1 MFVALALILTAS
13 CSVLFAFSNPTS
25 RLRFAAPDSNGY
37 VGDEACRTCHSE
49 EFKGYEQTRHHR
61 TSQLPTRATV
71 LGKFT
76 AGSDTMDT
84 LDPQVNFR
92 MNAKSDAFFETAII
106 SKPAHK
112 QTRTERIDLVVGSG
126 RKGQTYL
133 YWKGDQLF
141 ELPVSYWTATDRWV
155 NSPGYLDGS
164 ADFDRPITPRCLEC
178 HATSFASLPAPGYH
192 FDKSNFTLGIS
203 CERCHGPSAE
213 HVRRH
218 AASASASTANPNPSQ
233 SFEPPLPPVGID
245 RARQIDICA
254 QCHGGMGESVNPPF
268 SYRPGEPLA
277 NSIKLEPFNPRARV
291 DVHGNQVALLE
302 KSRCFQS
309 SATMHCS
316 TCHDL
321 HAPEREAAGYSDR
334 CLTCH
339 KPETCPT
346 FAKMPHQEITNCID
360 CHMPI
365 QLSKSLVL
373 DVDEQQVGAQVRTHW
388 IRVYPKSTQPNLSK
402 PR

>member
-1 MFVALALILTAS
+1 MES
-13 CSVLFAFSNPTS
+13 RQSTS
-25 RLRFAAPDSNGY
+25 DLVQNRDQAPSDSNGY
-37 VGDEACRTCHSE
+37 IGDEACRTCHSE

-61 TSQLPTRATV
+61 TSQVPTRATV

-76 AGSDTMDT
+76 PGNDTMDT
-84 LDPQVNFR
+84 LDPQVTFR
-92 MNAKSDAFFETAII
+92 MNVKGDAFFETAVI
-106 SKPAHK
+106 SKPGHK
-112 QTRTERIDLVVGSG
+112 KTRTERIDLVVGSG
-126 RKGQTYL
+126 KKGQTYL
-133 YWKGDQLF
+133 YWRGDQLF

-164 ADFDRPITPRCLEC
+164 ADFDRAITPRCLEC
-178 HATSFASLPAPGYH
+178 HATSFVSLSASGYH
-192 FDKSNFTLGIS
+192 FDKSDFTLGIS

-218 AASASASTANPNPSQ
+218 AARASVSGATAVNLKPSQ
-233 SFEPPLPPVGID
+233 NFESPLPPFGID
-245 RARQIDICA
+245 RARQIDTCA
-254 QCHGGMGESVNPPF
+254 QCHGGVGESVKAPF
-268 SYRPGEPLA
+268 SYRPGEVLA
-277 NSIKLEPFNPRARV
+277 NSIKLDPFNPRARV

-309 SATMHCS
+309 SATMNCS

-321 HAPEREAAGYSDR
+321 HAPEREAASYSDR

-339 KPETCPT
+339 KPEACPT
-346 FAKMPHQEITNCID
+346 FAKMHQEITNCID

-365 QLSKSLVL
+365 QTSKSLVL
-373 DVDEQQVGAQVRTHW
+373 DIEEQQVGAQVRTHW
-388 IRVYPKSTQPNLSK
+388 IRVYPKSAQPNSSK